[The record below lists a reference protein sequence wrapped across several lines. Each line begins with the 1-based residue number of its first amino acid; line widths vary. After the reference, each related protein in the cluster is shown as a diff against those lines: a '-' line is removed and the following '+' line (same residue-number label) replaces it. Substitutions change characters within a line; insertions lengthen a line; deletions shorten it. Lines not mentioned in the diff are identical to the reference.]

1 MQYFFV
7 LGHNPTLSVTEII
20 SVLSSWNLKFH
31 IHKLSEEFLI
41 LEIKKEIDFKGLQEK
56 LGGTIKIGKVISQ
69 INANLNINNTKL
81 IHKIFDSL
89 LKISKKS
96 RKVFFGFSLYSS
108 VDKFGVENLWSKI
121 KNLALTIKKELKEKN
136 ISSRWVTSK
145 EKKLSSVIVQ
155 KNKLLTQ
162 GAEFCFFITGGVN
175 QNKLIHINLGNNYR
189 KSMYIG
195 ITLSCQK
202 FEEYSQR
209 DYGRPRRKIEEGMI
223 PPKLAKIMIN
233 LSQAQEKMTI
243 LDPFCGSG
251 TILQEALLMGYKNV
265 IGTDLNEEAIKSSR
279 ENMEWLISNSQFLIS
294 KQFQNSNV
302 QIFQTDVKELS
313 SKLLPNSVDAI
324 ITEPYLGPVKN
335 KNIDIENTINELSS
349 LYLAAFKEFK
359 RVLKPDGRV
368 VIIFPVFSA
377 RGGSAFGGKINN
389 KLHFLPI
396 LDQLKKTGWQIINPI
411 PPELKNNPIIKIT
424 NRNSI
429 IYSRPD
435 QKVLREIFIFKQN
448 Y

>member
-7 LGHNPTLSVTEII
+7 LGHNPTLSVAEII
-20 SVLSSWNLKFH
+20 SVLSSWKLKFH

-41 LEIKKEIDFKGLQEK
+41 LEIKKELDFKRLQEK
-56 LGGTIKIGKVISQ
+56 LGGTIKIGKVILQ

-81 IHKIFDSL
+81 VHEIFDLL

-96 RKVFFGFSLYSS
+96 RNVFFGFSLYNS
-108 VDKFGVENLWSKI
+108 VDRFRIENLWSKI

-162 GAEFCFFITGGVN
+162 GAEFCFFITRGVNAN
-175 QNKLIHINLGNNYR
+175 QNKSIHINLGNNYQ
-189 KSMYIG
+189 KSTYIG

-251 TILQEALLMGYKNV
+251 TILQEALLMGYRNI
-265 IGTDLNEEAIKSSR
+265 IGTDISQEAVKNTKDNLKWLAKNFQLSISS
-279 ENMEWLISNSQFLIS
+279 
-294 KQFQNSNV
+294 FQTNFNI
-302 QIFQTDVKELS
+302 QIFQADVKNIS
-313 SKLLPNSVDAI
+313 QKIPNNSVDVI
-324 ITEPYLGPVKN
+324 VTEPYLGPIKISN
-335 KNIDIENTINELSS
+335 FQSS
-349 LYLAAFKEFK
+349 IFNLIKDLDKLYLTAFCGFK
-359 RVLKPDGRV
+359 KVLKENGRI
-368 VIIFPVFSA
+368 VIVFPVF
-377 RGGSAFGGKINN
+377 KIKR

-396 LDQLKKTGWQIINPI
+396 LDQLKKSGWQIINPI
-411 PPELKNNPIIKIT
+411 PSELKNNPIIKIT

-435 QKVLREIFIFKQN
+435 QKVLREIFVFKPTN
-448 Y
+448 YE